1 MNFRQHQRAAVSVDL
16 TPLIDVVFLLLIFF
30 MVSTSFTKETQ
41 LRVDL
46 PEATGV
52 QPESMPNRLEVVVNS
67 EGTYAING
75 RELIDSQAQ
84 TLRRALVELAGDD
97 RSMPF
102 LITADATA
110 EHQMVV
116 TVMDI
121 AGQLGFSRLSIATQR
136 PVQAP

>member
-1 MNFRQHQRAAVSVDL
+1 MNFRQHQRAEVSVNL

-52 QPESMPNRLEVVVNS
+52 QPENMPNRLEVVVNS
-67 EGTYAING
+67 EGNYAING
-75 RELIDSQAQ
+75 RDLIDSESQ
-84 TLRRALVELAGDD
+84 TLRRALLELAGDD
-97 RSMPF
+97 RTMPF
-102 LITADATA
+102 LITADATT
-110 EHQMVV
+110 EHQAVV

-136 PVQAP
+136 PVKAP